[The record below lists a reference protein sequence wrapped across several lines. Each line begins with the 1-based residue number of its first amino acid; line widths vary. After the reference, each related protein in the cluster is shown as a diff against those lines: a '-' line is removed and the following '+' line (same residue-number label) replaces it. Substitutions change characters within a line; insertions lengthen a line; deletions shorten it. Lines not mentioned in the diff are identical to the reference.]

1 MAESLEDEWR
11 NFELYEKVR
20 IREHK
25 KRFWTIALA
34 ITVFI
39 GLCSVPVVEQRLPKW
54 RGLRAARALSLV
66 IEHLKTSAIREKK
79 PLRIRFTDDGRYR
92 IELVNGCKD
101 PAPVRVVEEAD
112 WSSGGPLKVLSA
124 TDLSRLPVALAVDS
138 VCFDPVLGL
147 DGVRT
152 RQVLVVVPV
161 SDLSENRLDR
171 ASYVVLE
178 GESAKIS
185 IN

>member
-1 MAESLEDEWR
+1 M
-11 NFELYEKVR
+11 YEKVR

-34 ITVFI
+34 ITLFI
-39 GLCSVPVVEQRLPKW
+39 SLCAVPVIEERLPKW
-54 RGLRAARALSLV
+54 RGLGAARSLSLV
-66 IEHLKTSAIREKK
+66 LEHLKTNAIREKK
-79 PLRIRFTDDGRYR
+79 PLRIRFTEEGLYQ
-92 IELVNGCKD
+92 IEVLNGCRDANPIRLLEKS
-101 PAPVRVVEEAD
+101 A
-112 WSSGGPLKVLSA
+112 WTGNSGLKVLSA
-124 TDLSRLPVALAVDS
+124 SDLSRLPVALAVDS
-138 VCFDPVLGL
+138 ICFDPVYGL
-147 DGVRT
+147 DGVKT

-161 SDLSENRLDR
+161 NDLSDSRLDR